1 MSGAY
6 EQPAHEPPATT
17 GERERRWVASGE
29 RDITPALGKRG
40 KPARWRRAVDGAR
53 VNLAKQ
59 RWGDMRWSFTYQG
72 AGSKYQADRRERT
85 QVPELPAPEP
95 DRIVGPMM
103 NKPVWTW
110 EVPLYFWFGGIAAG
124 SSFVGLACDLAGDHR
139 SAQTARKVA
148 VAALLP
154 SPPLLIM
161 DLGRPARF
169 ANMLRVF
176 KPRSPM
182 NMGAWCLTAFGAVG
196 SGAVAADLLKRRR
209 LARAL
214 GGLNAFL
221 GGYLGSY
228 TGVLLAVTAVPVWA
242 RSRLFLGPIFVC
254 TATAT
259 GAAAVRLVLVATG
272 LPAGHRTR
280 TALGTVETGAI
291 VAELLL
297 SAVNERRLGE
307 LKGALEEGHPGLL
320 FRGAKIGVVTAVAL
334 RTLRARGGVAVHHVA
349 SAMYMLS
356 GLAFRYAWVEAGK
369 ASAADDRAVA
379 WMSRAER
386 NR

>member
-1 MSGAY
+1 VSDY
-6 EQPAHEPPATT
+6 STPQHEPPATT
-17 GERERRWVASGE
+17 ARREEHWVASG
-29 RDITPALGKRG
+29 RDTTPAIGKRG
-40 KPARWRRAVDGAR
+40 RPARWRRAVDGAR
-53 VNLAKQ
+53 VNLARE
-59 RWGDMRWSFTYQG
+59 RWADMRWSFTYQG
-72 AGSKYQADRRERT
+72 ADERYLADRRERGAAAPSERL
-85 QVPELPAPEP
+85 PEA

-103 NKPVWTW
+103 NAPVWTW
-110 EVPLYFWFGGIAAG
+110 EVPLYFWFGGMAAG
-124 SSFVGLACDLAGDHR
+124 SSFVALACDLAGDHR

-148 VAALLP
+148 LGALLP

-161 DLGRPARF
+161 DLGRPGRF
-169 ANMLRVF
+169 ANMLRLF

-214 GGLNAFL
+214 GGANAVL

-228 TGVLLAVTAVPVWA
+228 TGVLLAVTAVPLWA
-242 RSRLFLGPIFVC
+242 RSRMFLGPIFVC

-272 LPAGHRTR
+272 LPPGHGTR

-291 VAELLL
+291 MAELAL
-297 SAVNERRLGE
+297 STINERRLGE
-307 LKGALEEGHPGLL
+307 LSGALEEGRAGKL
-320 FRGAKIGVVTAVAL
+320 FKAAKWGVRGGVAL
-334 RTLRARGGVAVHHVA
+334 RLLRARGGVAVHHVA
-349 SAMYMLS
+349 SALYMLS

-379 WMSRAER
+379 WMGRER
-386 NR
+386 QNR